1 MFGIKTKIGLRAK
14 FIVASVLLVL
24 LITVA
29 FSIFFT
35 RRQNKI
41 IHAALKERGE
51 ALAMNLAYN
60 CE

>member
-29 FSIFFT
+29 FSIFLP
-35 RRQNKI
+35 
-41 IHAALKERGE
+41 AARI
-51 ALAMNLAYN
+51 
-60 CE
+60 

>member
-14 FIVASVLLVL
+14 FIAASVLLVL

-35 RRQNKI
+35 RRQSDI
-41 IHAALKERGE
+41 IHTALKERG
-51 ALAMNLAYN
+51 ATLSMNLAYN